1 METGIALPAHHQVLV
16 VADQAGAEVTGWC
29 RVGRGRQDVLRTV
42 GGAVGGEVVILDETA
57 VTVSTVEVVGQTA
70 LLNRKY
76 STLRI
81 TTGLTEQS
89 YLDVAPN
96 KGSVFL
102 TEDTLQL
109 LNPSHLTSNLY
120 VPGRLGRVQNTGGEF

>member
-1 METGIALPAHHQVLV
+1 MS
-16 VADQAGAEVTGWC
+16 
-29 RVGRGRQDVLRTV
+29 
-42 GGAVGGEVVILDETA
+42 GAVGGEQLILVQTA
-57 VTVSTVEVVGQTA
+57 LTLATVEVVGQTA

-76 STLRI
+76 STLRT
-81 TTGLTEQS
+81 TTGLTEQY

-109 LNPSHLTSNLY
+109 LNPSHLSSNLY
-120 VPGRLGRVQNTGGEF
+120 VSGRLGRVQNTGGEF